1 MRRQGQWNYSSWHY
15 YVSDGTRFVILTHLQ
30 LYLLLRTIQDVW
42 LAGFI
47 SRNCRDGEEKFLAAC
62 RENVRCRP
70 ERSLFTIVSEL
81 SPCYWAN
88 HKLPVRLFNPYSLPS
103 HMRNKK
109 IIIIIETI
117 RQMAVGGPLAGSR
130 WNSGMTSIIN
140 MVAIVQMFQKQFDRS

>member
-1 MRRQGQWNYSSWHY
+1 MKRKVLLALLRIRWTKF
-15 YVSDGTRFVILTHLQ
+15 VSLTYLEI
-30 LYLLLRTIQDVW
+30 YLLLRVLQDVR
-42 LAGFI
+42 LTGFN
-47 SRNCRDGEEKFLAAC
+47 SRICRDGQEKFLAAC
-62 RENVRCRP
+62 RENIHRRP
-70 ERSLFTIVSEL
+70 ERSLVTIGSEP

-109 IIIIIETI
+109 EIITETI

-130 WNSGMTSIIN
+130 WNTGMTSIIN